1 MLINLNLDNALPSS
15 STVNNCNNL
24 NRISSDQHFYTY
36 LKQYSTKIRSSINN
50 SFDLI
55 NELGDNNNNNTM
67 LLSNVKLNRESIQE
81 SINNINN
88 KTIRS
93 SKIKNVISNI
103 MSKNKSE
110 DNQQVNKKEL
120 SSSASI
126 INNINNINNVI
137 VSTYVC

>member
-1 MLINLNLDNALPSS
+1 MLINLNLDNELPSS

-55 NELGDNNNNNTM
+55 NELGENNNNNNI

-126 INNINNINNVI
+126 INNINSINNVI

>member
-55 NELGDNNNNNTM
+55 NELGDNNNNTM